1 MKKLSILF
9 AIMLVTAL
17 SVYAPSYAADETSA
31 AATAET
37 AVTKDASATTE
48 VKAAEIVTPKDIY
61 EKVQTGEALLVC
73 AYPDDEKFAK
83 NHLKGA
89 ISLKDFEAQIK
100 DAGQSKLIVFY

>member
-1 MKKLSILF
+1 MKKLSILV
-9 AIMLVTAL
+9 AIPLLTTL
-17 SVYAPSYAADETSA
+17 LFSAPSYAADEKTA

-37 AVTKDASATTE
+37 AIVKDDAGTAE
-48 VKAAEIVTPKDIY
+48 VKAAEIVSPKDIF
-61 EKVQTGEALLVC
+61 EKVQTGEILLVC

-89 ISLKDFEAQIK
+89 ISFKDFEAQIK

>member
-1 MKKLSILF
+1 
-9 AIMLVTAL
+9 MLVTTL
-17 SVYAPSYAADETSA
+17 LFSAPSYAADEKSA

-37 AVTKDASATTE
+37 AVVKDDAGTAE
-48 VKAAEIVTPKDIY
+48 IKAAEIVSPKDIY

-89 ISLKDFEAQIK
+89 ISFKDFEAQIE